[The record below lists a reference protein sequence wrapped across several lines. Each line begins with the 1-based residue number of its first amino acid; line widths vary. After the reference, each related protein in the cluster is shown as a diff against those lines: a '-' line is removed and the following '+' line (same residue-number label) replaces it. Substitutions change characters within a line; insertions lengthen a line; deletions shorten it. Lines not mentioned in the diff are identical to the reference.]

1 MGTQTVPRETRSKP
15 FKVNLTPSMHEKL
28 THLAARFGMSP
39 NALATLAIAEYVANK
54 TAGFEAQKEVMEK
67 LVMSVAPQLQPL
79 IDALTA
85 DLNKKEDETC

>member
-1 MGTQTVPRETRSKP
+1 MAIIDREARSKP
-15 FKVNLTPSMHEKL
+15 FKVNLTPTMHEKL
-28 THLAARFGMSP
+28 TNLAARFGMSP

-54 TAGFEAQKEVMEK
+54 TASFEAQKEVMEK

-85 DLNKKEDETC
+85 DMKKEDDKC

>member
-28 THLAARFGMSP
+28 TALAARFGMSP

-85 DLNKKEDETC
+85 DMKKEDDKC

>member
-15 FKVNLTPSMHEKL
+15 FKVNLTPSMYEKL
-28 THLAARFGMSP
+28 TALAARFGMSP
-39 NALATLAIAEYVANK
+39 NAMATLAIAEYVANK

-85 DLNKKEDETC
+85 DMKKEDEKC